1 MVRAGKTEL
10 TELIAAVGGGLW
22 TLRLLSRFWLSRL
35 INLGSPPL
43 WSCHSESLSAAAKG
57 GRVGVQNDMGPSSPP
72 PQMHLQR
79 GYLKQGHVESRSK
92 NVTTRSHLPL
102 LWKHFLGPDMSG
114 IPKVIRGLTKRNLVR
129 VNYTEACFYYYGP
142 NKGHGSPAS
151 LMPPPSRCAVGNTM
165 GASVRGH

>member
-1 MVRAGKTEL
+1 M
-10 TELIAAVGGGLW
+10 
-22 TLRLLSRFWLSRL
+22 
-35 INLGSPPL
+35 
-43 WSCHSESLSAAAKG
+43 
-57 GRVGVQNDMGPSSPP
+57 GVQNDMGPSSP

-129 VNYTEACFYYYGP
+129 VNYRGLLLLLRAKQRSRVTSQPYATSQPLCCGKHNGCF
-142 NKGHGSPAS
+142 
-151 LMPPPSRCAVGNTM
+151 C
-165 GASVRGH
+165 